1 MVISVLYGSNRT
13 DRQGIKGAKFLV
25 NQLQHRGHQV
35 YLIDAKEVNLPFL
48 VKMYKEYNPED
59 APQNMQNIS
68 DQLKASDGFMIVSG
82 EWNHSIPPALKNLLD
97 HFQSEYHYK
106 PSAIA
111 TYSAGPFGGVRAS
124 VHLRAIM
131 GELGMPSIPSMF
143 AISNIG
149 SAFNANGDDDEGT
162 YTRRSVRFLDEF
174 DWYLEAFKNQ
184 REKAPN

>member
-25 NQLQHRGHQV
+25 NQLQKRGHKV
-35 YLIDAKEVNLPFL
+35 HLIDAKAADLPFL
-48 VKMYKEYNPED
+48 DKMYVEFSPGD
-59 APQNMQNIS
+59 APENMRTIS
-68 DQLKASDGFMIVSG
+68 DQLNSSDGFMIVSG

-97 HFQSEYHYK
+97 HFKSEYHYK

-124 VHLRAIM
+124 VHLRAIT

-143 AISNIG
+143 AISKIG

-162 YTRRSVRFLDEF
+162 YTRRSARFLDEF

-184 REKAPN
+184 RDKV